1 MFGKYLRR
9 AKTAAEIAYIG
20 EFYMNLAKLFD
31 AKPLENINIKRWI

>member
-1 MFGKYLRR
+1 MFGKDLRR
-9 AKTAAEIAYIG
+9 AKTTAEIAYIG